1 MQGRRIDVIVYA
13 TGSPEVGTQ
22 LAMLAIRNGK
32 HIVMLNVEADITV
45 GRLLARRAREAGIV
59 YTGSAG
65 DEPASTL
72 ELIAF
77 AQSLGMDVIAA
88 GKGKNNPL
96 RHDAVPA
103 EYEDEARERNM
114 NARML
119 VEFIDGSKTMVEM
132 TAIANCTGLKPD
144 VPGMH
149 GPEATRDNLGQVL
162 CTAEDGGILSKAGCV
177 DYTIGKGVAPG
188 VFCVVKPRHPRAIE
202 RMADLKVGPGP
213 CFRPDPAVPPDQ
225 PRDAAVGGA
234 GGNVWPAGH
243 GAVHR
248 PVAECGAVAK
258 RDLSPGEMMGR
269 IGETEDAATPRPGR
283 RRGAGG
289 RCRWGSPRSPR
300 WSSRSPRA
308 NSSPTT
314 TAPPTRRFSSPA
326 CGPNSTPPTA
336 ASPPEGAA
344 VAFSFRAV
352 TWNCHGSIGS
362 GFRCDPQRTLAVI
375 RRLRPDILAL
385 QEVNGRRHLGRQA
398 DAFGFFAAHLGG
410 HVVEARAV
418 PGRDAEGAY
427 GHLLWSRWPLD
438 EAHVETLPGP
448 GVERRAFAA
457 AVVRAPQAAIAAVA
471 STSGCRRRRAA
482 VGAGDRTPP
491 AARPMLVVMGD
502 TNEWRR
508 HGPVDRALRRLAPV
522 CAAQPTWPARLPIVA
537 MDRVRRRRTASGE
550 RSRRP

>member
-1 MQGRRIDVIVYA
+1 MCTAGRIDVIVDA

-45 GRLLARRAREAGIV
+45 GRLLARKAREAGIV

-213 CFRPDPAVPPDQ
+213 CFGLIRPFHLTSLETPLSAARAVMYGRPDMVPVD
-225 PRDAAVGGA
+225 
-234 GGNVWPAGH
+234 
-243 GAVHR
+243 R

-258 RDLSPGEMMGR
+258 RDLAPGEMMGR
-269 IGETEDAATPRPGR
+269 IGETEYRGYAMTWEEARRQRALPLGLAEKSKVVKPVAKGELLTHDNCVPDETLLVTRMRAELDAADGR
-283 RRGAGG
+283 
-289 RCRWGSPRSPR
+289 
-300 WSSRSPRA
+300 
-308 NSSPTT
+308 
-314 TAPPTRRFSSPA
+314 
-326 CGPNSTPPTA
+326 
-336 ASPPEGAA
+336 
-344 VAFSFRAV
+344 
-352 TWNCHGSIGS
+352 
-362 GFRCDPQRTLAVI
+362 
-375 RRLRPDILAL
+375 
-385 QEVNGRRHLGRQA
+385 
-398 DAFGFFAAHLGG
+398 FA
-410 HVVEARAV
+410 
-418 PGRDAEGAY
+418 
-427 GHLLWSRWPLD
+427 
-438 EAHVETLPGP
+438 T
-448 GVERRAFAA
+448 
-457 AVVRAPQAAIAAVA
+457 
-471 STSGCRRRRAA
+471 
-482 VGAGDRTPP
+482 
-491 AARPMLVVMGD
+491 
-502 TNEWRR
+502 
-508 HGPVDRALRRLAPV
+508 
-522 CAAQPTWPARLPIVA
+522 
-537 MDRVRRRRTASGE
+537 
-550 RSRRP
+550 